1 MCDSDSPCD
10 ITRPEKGSPVVD
22 DALDMYRSSHA
33 AVARYSVYKSEWYP
47 RKKKTTIDSGLTWDE
62 ASAMRDQLNSENS
75 GQSFGGPVYCI
86 QLENPDEALAATQA
100 ASKIYWEARRAS

>member
-10 ITRPEKGSPVVD
+10 ITKPEKESPVVD

-62 ASAMRDQLNSENS
+62 ARAASDRLNRENPDH
-75 GQSFGGPVYCI
+75 SFTRPVFCV
-86 QLENPDEALAATQA
+86 QLENPDEALAAMQA
-100 ASKIYWEARRAS
+100 ASKTYWEARRAS